1 MALEETSSGSAARAK
16 QRGMSLVEV
25 LVAVAIGLIG
35 MLVITQAYL
44 ATDKFNRSTMG
55 ENGAQTNGAIALYT
69 IARDLRM
76 SGYGISD
83 TAAFGCGKI
92 KWYYDPNF
100 SISAGGTLP
109 DIILAPVYITV
120 TPGQPDQIT
129 TMYSTSDRVIPGK
142 LTSTM
147 PLPSSELNVDNPVA
161 FEDNDLVL
169 MVSSASPVT
178 CTMEQV
184 TQVQPAAAKMQHN
197 PGVTAP
203 YNPPAGGMGS
213 FPAYKKDDLV
223 VNLGN
228 PRVRT
233 YSIANGN
240 LRVIDTLLQ
249 ATGVA
254 PYDIANGVVDLRAE
268 YGKDNGVNNGT
279 VSNSV
284 YAADDGIVDSYDNV
298 APASAA
304 EWAQVLSIRV
314 AVLARIGVYEK
325 PTGGVC
331 TATTA
336 APSWTGGSFTLP
348 EGLPSCYRYR
358 VFQTV
363 VPLRNLIWRPA

>member
-1 MALEETSSGSAARAK
+1 MSRGAFFGDTARAK

-35 MLVITQAYL
+35 ILVITQAYL

-69 IARDLRM
+69 ISRDLRM
-76 SGYGISD
+76 AGYGISD

-92 KWYYDPNF
+92 NWYYDPNF
-100 SISAGGTLP
+100 STNVGGTLP

-120 TPGQPDQIT
+120 TPGQPDEIT
-129 TMYSTSDRVIPGK
+129 TMASTADRIIPGK
-142 LTSTM
+142 LTSNM
-147 PLPSSELNVDNPVA
+147 PLPSSELNVDNPVG
-161 FEDNDLVL
+161 FSDNDLVL
-169 MVSSASPVT
+169 MVSSTSPVK

-184 TQVQPAAAKMQHN
+184 TQVQPSAAKMQHN

-203 YNPPAGGMGS
+203 YNPPAGGGGK
-213 FPAYKKDDLV
+213 FPAYKTGDLV

-228 PRVRT
+228 PQVRT

-240 LRVIDTLLQ
+240 LRVTDTLLQ

-254 PYDIANGVVDLRAE
+254 PYDIASGVVDLRAQ
-268 YGKDNGVNNGT
+268 YGKDNGVDNGT
-279 VSNSV
+279 VANSV
-284 YAADDGIVDSYDNV
+284 FNADDGVVDSYDNV
-298 APASAA
+298 APASSA
-304 EWAQVLSIRV
+304 EWREVLSMRL

-325 PTGGVC
+325 PNSSGVC
-331 TATTA
+331 TATTT
-336 APSWTGGSFTLP
+336 APTWAGGSFTLP

-358 VFQTV
+358 VFQIW
-363 VPLRNLIWRPA
+363 LRSGARRFLS

>member
-92 KWYYDPNF
+92 NWYYDPNY
-100 SISAGGTLP
+100 SQNLPGGTLP

-129 TMYSTSDRVIPGK
+129 TMYSTSDRVIPSK

-147 PLPSSELNVDNPVA
+147 PAASSELNVDNPVE
-161 FEDNDLVL
+161 FGIDDLVL
-169 MVSSASPVT
+169 MVSASAPVS
-178 CTMEQV
+178 CTMAQV
-184 TQVQPAAAKMQHN
+184 TQVQPAAAKLQHN
-197 PGVTAP
+197 PGVSAP
-203 YNPPAGGMGS
+203 YNPPGAGL
-213 FPAYKKDDLV
+213 FPPYKKDDLV
-223 VNLGN
+223 LNLGN
-228 PRVRT
+228 PKVRT

-298 APASAA
+298 APASGS
-304 EWAQVLSIRV
+304 EWREVLSMRV
-314 AVLARIGVYEK
+314 AVLARIGDYEK

-331 TATTA
+331 TATTV
-336 APSWTGGSFTLP
+336 APSWAGGSFTLP

-358 VFQTV
+358 VFETV
-363 VPLRNLIWRPA
+363 VPLRNQIWHPA